1 LAVTSPS
8 VKNIPPAAL
17 PHVRDVALAA
27 QDKINMGAEYQGSYT
42 KIQQGPTE
50 PYSDFIGRLE
60 ESIEKQVRGDQ
71 TQKNFTAS
79 IGF

>member
-1 LAVTSPS
+1 VC
-8 VKNIPPAAL
+8 
-17 PHVRDVALAA
+17 DVALAA
-27 QDKINMGAEYQGSYT
+27 CDKINMGAENQGSYT

-71 TQKNFTAS
+71 MKIFTVS